1 MRWNSKTDI
10 IALLLLGG
18 GSALVCLAISIVV
31 PIIINI
37 KQGNFVGITTIVILL
52 AWVCCVIYLIRSSK
66 YKNKNQKT
74 SKRNK

>member
-52 AWVCCVIYLIRSSK
+52 VWICCVIYLIRSSK
-66 YKNKNQKT
+66 YKNKKPKDEQKD
-74 SKRNK
+74 K

>member
-10 IALLLLGG
+10 IVMSLFCGGFALAG
-18 GSALVCLAISIVV
+18 LAIGIVV

-52 AWVCCVIYLIRSSK
+52 ALICCVIYLLRCTK
-66 YKNKNQKT
+66 HKNKKLKDEQN
-74 SKRNK
+74 NK